1 MSQETIFEYTK
12 IDPWFLSQLGEL
24 HEAEQWLKTQ
34 NLNSLSYDD
43 LLATKQRGFSDAQI
57 ARCLGETVLQ
67 EIAKFEDSV
76 AICLYKLIY
85 FVAVNTQFLV
95 SVTLFH
101 MIRGLYISLVAK

>member
-34 NLNSLSYDD
+34 SLDSISYDD

-57 ARCLGETVLQ
+57 ARCLGEIVPHLSLYTCR
-67 EIAKFEDSV
+67 AKEW
-76 AICLYKLIY
+76 
-85 FVAVNTQFLV
+85 FVVISSQPLPFL
-95 SVTLFH
+95 
-101 MIRGLYISLVAK
+101 M